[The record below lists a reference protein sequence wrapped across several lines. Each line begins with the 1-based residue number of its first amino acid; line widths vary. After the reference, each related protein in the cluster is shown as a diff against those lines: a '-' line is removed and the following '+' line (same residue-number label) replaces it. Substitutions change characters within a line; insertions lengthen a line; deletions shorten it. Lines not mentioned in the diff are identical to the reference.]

1 MACLYSALMQLMG
14 VTLFI
19 FLPVAFLQ
27 VLKLLPQACC
37 FCLPKLAR
45 REMKISI
52 KQLLLKEII
61 LNLQELP
68 DREFED

>member
-1 MACLYSALMQLMG
+1 MG
-14 VTLFI
+14 VSLFI

-45 REMKISI
+45 RETQISI
-52 KQLLLKEII
+52 KQLLLKELI
-61 LNLQELP
+61 LNQ
-68 DREFED
+68 RIAG